1 VIEYQKQDV
10 ASWGTF
16 TCIDNSFSGTI
27 GPYTFGN
34 MPAMRK
40 ISDSAFSSMEGSL
53 GFGELN
59 ALEKIGTSAFA
70 GVTGNITFATTGSL
84 EVEVEIGGAPFFG
97 VTGSVAFADLGGIRN
112 LVSDMFLLVQGSV
125 ELQRGSLLTI
135 GDRSFG
141 GVLGNVT
148 FGTDGSNVLEQT
160 QTINQFAFMGV
171 AGTVSWTGHL
181 GSLVKIGT
189 SAFQDVVGEL
199 NFGICSK
206 LKTIG
211 ESAFASLQGS
221 ASFRGLSML
230 EYVNSNAFKGAEG
243 PISLGG
249 MPQSQALFAEGA
261 LDVNGDLTIGSCIGD
276 GMLGDMAHV
285 GAFMF
290 YDFSIGNVHI
300 QMDCA
305 DFLVF
310 LGCGGI
316 VVAVPG
322 NYKFVNG
329 CPECIAGQNELIDGV
344 LGSLK
349 CPYTSTMTTG
359 STGTETETSA
369 TQTKTKTSTTT
380 GTLVMETVTSST
392 TSRSV
397 TETTA
402 TTTVLKC
409 DSVETCD
416 DHEGQ
421 ELIGNAANVT
431 CTMLES
437 SAACGWEQCCQ
448 TRVAEPTMMTTLS
461 PTQMLAHVS
470 EQVYALVQRGEL
482 AAASAVLGRLVDQS
496 AAEEIVQVL
505 LAAATSA
512 EDSAA
517 ISLYNEILFF
527 YTPKSSPSTKAPT
540 AATFGS
546 VVFALAP
553 TPPPAREPAPVPT
566 QALGTPPPTSPS
578 PAPATPP
585 SRDEHSPQK
594 EAEGP
599 KKSPKGKSVSP
610 SKHAHAK
617 QPNFKSTKSNK
628 GKGGVKG
635 GISKAIESAAELKR
649 ATNTTILVSIA
660 ISALLVAFAA
670 VPLQKRMQEWQDRRF
685 EEQYMPIPE
694 EAQERKPQRTTT
706 ALTTDGAHNHVGEL
720 DHDNSGDDT
729 SDHQYG
735 IPHGQEFRS
744 IASIADFDAFD
755 DFGAT
760 DTVDLLADL
769 TLPTTPLDLGGGGQS
784 QASYGTTAS
793 STTSF

>member
-1 VIEYQKQDV
+1 
-10 ASWGTF
+10 
-16 TCIDNSFSGTI
+16 
-27 GPYTFGN
+27 

-40 ISDSAFSSMEGSL
+40 ISDSAFSSVEGSL
-53 GFGELN
+53 RFGELN

-70 GVTGNITFATTGSL
+70 GVTGDIAFATTGSL
-84 EVEVEIGGAPFFG
+84 QVEVEIGGAPFFG
-97 VTGSVAFADLGGIRN
+97 VAGSVTFADLGGIQN

-148 FGTDGSNVLEQT
+148 FGIDGTNVLQQT
-160 QTINQFAFMGV
+160 QTINQYAFMGV

-181 GSLVKIGT
+181 DSLVKIGT

-199 NFGICSK
+199 NFGVCSK

-221 ASFRGLSML
+221 ASFKGLSML
-230 EYVNSNAFKGAEG
+230 EYVNSNAFNGAEG
-243 PISLGG
+243 PIILMG

-261 LDVNGDLTIGSCIGD
+261 LDVNGDLTVGSCIGN

-290 YDFSIGNVHI
+290 YDFSISNVHI
-300 QMDCA
+300 EMDCA
-305 DFLVF
+305 DLLVF

-329 CPECIAGQNELIDGV
+329 CPECIAGPTELIDGIP
-344 LGSLK
+344 GSLK

-369 TQTKTKTSTTT
+369 THTKTKTSTGTSSSAS
-380 GTLVMETVTSST
+380 GTLAMETVTSAT
-392 TSRSV
+392 TGRSA
-397 TETTA
+397 TETTV

-409 DSVETCD
+409 DSMETCG

-431 CTMLES
+431 CAILES
-437 SAACGWEQCCQ
+437 SAACGREQCCQ
-448 TRVAEPTMMTTLS
+448 MRVTEPATTTTLS
-461 PTQMLAHVS
+461 PTHLLAHASEKVS
-470 EQVYALVQRGEL
+470 ALVQRGEL
-482 AAASAVLGRLVDQS
+482 AAASAVLASLVDQS
-496 AAEEIVQVL
+496 AAAEIVQIL

-517 ISLYNEILFF
+517 INLYNEILVL
-527 YTPKSSPSTKAPT
+527 YTPKSSPSTKVPT
-540 AATFGS
+540 AATFAS

-553 TPPPAREPAPVPT
+553 TPPPVPRVPAPTPVPT
-566 QALGTPPPTSPS
+566 QAPGTPPTSPS

-585 SRDEHSPQK
+585 LRGEHASQK
-594 EAEGP
+594 QAARSN
-599 KKSPKGKSVSP
+599 KSPKGKSVSP
-610 SKHAHAK
+610 KHAK

-628 GKGGVKG
+628 GKGGIKG
-635 GISKAIESAAELKR
+635 GISKAIESDAELKR
-649 ATNTTILVSIA
+649 ATNSTVLVSLA
-660 ISALLVAFAA
+660 ITALIVAFAA
-670 VPLQKRMQEWQDRRF
+670 VPLQKSCRVMQEWQDRRY
-685 EEQYMPIPE
+685 EEQYMPIRE
-694 EAQERKPQRTTT
+694 EAQERKPQRTANAASNHGSSLGSGSA

-720 DHDNSGDDT
+720 DHDNNGHDT

-735 IPHGQEFRS
+735 IPRGQEFRS

-769 TLPTTPLDLGGGGQS
+769 TLPNTPLDLGGGGKS